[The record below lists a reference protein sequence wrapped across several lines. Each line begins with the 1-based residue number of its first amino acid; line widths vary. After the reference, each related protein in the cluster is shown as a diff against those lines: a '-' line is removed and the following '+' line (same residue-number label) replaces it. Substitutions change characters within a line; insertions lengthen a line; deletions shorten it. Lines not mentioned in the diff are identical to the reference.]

1 MKKFDPTK
9 YYYFDKDLTIE
20 QVESFTDKHLPTH
33 KYFYQTGV
41 DYYLTYNYDS
51 KEGYGAV
58 SISKFGIAFLQIHN
72 AVKVDKTFFEE
83 EKEEESKKNI
93 FLKTLSSKMKKFE
106 KLSGNTYFCKLKNNH
121 YRNVTF
127 SHMEKDGG
135 VDLKYIDWSTGHNL
149 LVISGA
155 GAKIVAKRVLKK
167 EPLAKI
173 VTLEEFSKQ

>member
-9 YYYFDKDLTIE
+9 YYYFDKGLTIE
-20 QVESFTDKHLPTH
+20 QIESFIGERLEERFITYHTSLSNFLTCNFFRTHQFGMVGNYKSGTD
-33 KYFYQTGV
+33 
-41 DYYLTYNYDS
+41 
-51 KEGYGAV
+51 
-58 SISKFGIAFLQIHN
+58 FLQTHN
-72 AVKVDKTFFEE
+72 AIKVDKSFFEE
-83 EKEEESKKNI
+83 EKEEDI

-149 LVISGA
+149 LVISGE
-155 GAKIVAKRVLKK
+155 GAKTVAKRVLKK

-173 VTLEEFSKQ
+173 VTLEEFIK